1 MIWLPYVTQF
11 FQVKIGIGT
20 SLVVQWLRFHASNA
34 GVTGSIPD
42 GEIQIPHAM
51 QYGQKKKKKTGIN
64 GLNNFIW
71 PPTLNQ
77 VSYLENKT
85 FARH

>member
-1 MIWLPYVTQF
+1 MLPMQ
-11 FQVKIGIGT
+11 G
-20 SLVVQWLRFHASNA
+20 SLVPSLMGKFRSLMPCSMA
-34 GVTGSIPD
+34 
-42 GEIQIPHAM
+42 
-51 QYGQKKKKKTGIN
+51 KRKKKKTGIN